1 MVDVFVIK
9 LLFVSVALLLCCS
22 VALLLCCSVALLLW
36 FCFVLFCVCN
46 MQVDFMRRLEE
57 DITIKNIAR
66 ICLHAMKNS
75 SDFNF
80 TSCVG
85 FNLSMDRSHLL
96 GEPIDGMR
104 IIFALSK
111 RGLAR
116 LKSQRKN
123 EKRKQESNRRRIE
136 KRSEVV
142 CAMKLLFFYSIPLR
156 KKNRQDRKKSV
167 RTPTIIATIIP
178 RTVVSTIH
186 HTC

>member
-1 MVDVFVIK
+1 
-9 LLFVSVALLLCCS
+9 LFLLLCCF
-22 VALLLCCSVALLLW
+22 VALLLW

-85 FNLSMDRSHLL
+85 FNLSIDRSHLL

-123 EKRKQESNRRRIE
+123 EKRLVASGGKTKLRDCGYCIE
-136 KRSEVV
+136 LS
-142 CAMKLLFFYSIPLR
+142 LSLSFLSLSLYYY
-156 KKNRQDRKKSV
+156 D
-167 RTPTIIATIIP
+167 
-178 RTVVSTIH
+178 
-186 HTC
+186 

>member
-22 VALLLCCSVALLLW
+22 VAMVL

>member
-1 MVDVFVIK
+1 MQFFIICSFILYYMVDVFVIK

-22 VALLLCCSVALLLW
+22 VAMVL

-85 FNLSMDRSHLL
+85 FNLSIDRSHLL

-123 EKRKQESNRRRIE
+123 EKRKQESNRIE
-136 KRSEVV
+136 KSEVV
-142 CAMKLLFFYSIPLR
+142 CAMKLLFFYYSIPVR
-156 KKNRQDRKKSV
+156 KKNRQDRKKS
-167 RTPTIIATIIP
+167 ATIIP